1 MERLQSKINR
11 LNDEDTG
18 FKPVSTAELE
28 SSGLKDITLRP
39 YQLDGVNWLIE
50 RYHRN
55 HGCILGDE
63 MGLGKTCQTIAF
75 LTHLHGSMDVSG
87 PFLILCPLSVLRN
100 WEEELKRF
108 SLDLEAV
115 VYVGDKEKRQEIRHY
130 IRRHRDFHVLLSTY
144 EICLKDESFLRK
156 FEWQALVVDEAHRLK
171 NQNSLLHQTLQEFTI
186 HYHLLLTGTPV
197 QNNMEEL
204 FSLLHFV
211 APSLFKQHYMED
223 FVDRYSAVDNDS
235 SSVRQELHTVLQPF
249 LLRRVKSEV
258 IKDLPKK
265 SEVILYHGLTSLQK
279 KYYKAILMKDIDAF
293 QTTYGPG
300 PSKTRLM
307 NILMQLRKCV
317 NHPYLFDGVEPEPF
331 ELGEHL
337 IEASGKLFLLDQLLS
352 YLKKKGHK
360 VLVFSQMT
368 RVLDIL
374 QDYLGYRG
382 YSYERLDGSVRGEE
396 RYLAI
401 QNFNQQDDV
410 FVFLLSTRAGGQG
423 LNLVSAD
430 TVIFMDS
437 DYNPQND
444 LQAAAR
450 AHRIGQTRP
459 VKIIRLIG
467 RSTVEEIILKRAE
480 AKLKLTNSVIEG
492 GQLSGLNSV
501 ADNGTQLSDILKFGL
516 DRLFESDETLESLGN
531 ADPETMLGASR
542 HGNWVVEEV
551 TPASQEEQ
559 DDEEEEEDEAA
570 HNMYVFEGKDY
581 SKEPSADDLKA
592 FETLVAVQ
600 AAIEEDS
607 LSEESRPR
615 RKKPPLVN
623 LAALPTRKRKQLT
636 PEEQEERR
644 KKREEAA
651 AKRAK
656 LKEEEE
662 VRRAQEKKERRE
674 AKWKSH
680 GYTTCNIAMEID
692 EEESDDEVSMVTDDD
707 EDEDVDRRAINY
719 IMGDV
724 THPQCTG
731 DQDAIIV
738 HCVDDSGSWGQ
749 GGLFSALSARS
760 SQPEMQYELAGKMKD
775 LALGDAHLIAVDD
788 KESRT
793 KGSDMVALIVAQNR
807 DRNNR
812 LSGIK
817 LSALN
822 QGLVRICTAAKR
834 MKASVHLPRIG
845 YNTPGFN
852 WYGTERLIRKH
863 LSSRGI
869 PTHIYYY
876 PRRNK
881 KQAVA
886 KTTGASSSTSQ
897 HTATTTGTSH
907 TTQGSSLPD
916 FMQGVMVFFHDVT
929 DEQRKK
935 YARYLVAYDGDVC
948 ESATEETTHLVV
960 GSHSSEDDQ
969 VLQQVVA
976 DCTEAAVVSTRWLEE
991 CLSRGR
997 KVAEEPHKIDQ
1008 A

>member
-1 MERLQSKINR
+1 MDRLQSKINR
-11 LNDEDTG
+11 LNDQDTG
-18 FKPVSTAELE
+18 FTAVTAVELE
-28 SSGLKDITLRP
+28 NSGLKDITLRP

-75 LTHLHGSMDVSG
+75 LTYLHGSLDVSG

-100 WEEELKRF
+100 WQEELKRF
-108 SLDLEAV
+108 SPGLEVV
-115 VYVGDKEKRQEIRHY
+115 VYVGHKEKREELRHSL
-130 IRRHRDFHVLLSTY
+130 RRHRDFHVLLSTY
-144 EICLKDESFLRK
+144 EICLKDESFLRR

-171 NQNSLLHQTLQEFTI
+171 NQNSLLHQTLKEFTI

-211 APSLFKQHYMED
+211 APSLFKQHYGED

-235 SSVRQELHTVLQPF
+235 SSVRQELHTLLQPF

-265 SEVILYHGLTSLQK
+265 SEVVLYHGLTSLQK
-279 KYYKAILMKDIDAF
+279 KYYKAILMKDLDAF
-293 QTTYGPG
+293 QTVGPG

-331 ELGEHL
+331 VLGEHL

-352 YLKKKGHK
+352 YLKKKSHK

-374 QDYLGYRG
+374 QDYLGFRG

-423 LNLVSAD
+423 LNLASAD

-437 DYNPQND
+437 DFNPQND

-467 RSTVEEIILKRAE
+467 GSTVEEIILKRAE

-492 GQLSGLNSV
+492 GQLSGLNSI
-501 ADNGTQLSDILKFGL
+501 ADSGAQLSDILKFGL
-516 DRLFESDETLESLGN
+516 DKLFESDESLESLSN
-531 ADPETMLGASR
+531 ADLEAMLGASHR
-542 HGNWVVEEV
+542 GNWVEEV
-551 TPASQEEQ
+551 TPASQDQEEEG
-559 DDEEEEEDEAA
+559 DVEEEEAA
-570 HNMYVFEGKDY
+570 NNMYVFEGKDY
-581 SKEPSADDLKA
+581 SKEPSADDIKA
-592 FETLVAVQ
+592 FETLIAVE
-600 AAIEEDS
+600 ASIEEDT
-607 LSEESRPR
+607 LSDERR
-615 RKKPPLVN
+615 LRKKKAPLVS
-623 LAALPTRKRKQLT
+623 LADLPTRKRKQLT
-636 PEEQEERR
+636 PEELEERK
-644 KKREEAA
+644 KKRQEAV

-662 VRRAQEKKERRE
+662 VRRAQKQKERRE

-680 GYTTCNIAMEID
+680 GYNTCNIAMETD
-692 EEESDDEVSMVTDDD
+692 EEESDEEVTMVTDDD
-707 EDEDVDRRAINY
+707 VEVEDVDRRAINY
-719 IMGDV
+719 VMGDV

-760 SQPEMQYELAGKMKD
+760 SQPEMQYQLAGKMKD

-788 KESRT
+788 RESRT
-793 KGSDMVALIVAQNR
+793 KGSDMVALIVAQDR

-822 QGLVRICTAAKR
+822 QGLVRICTAARR

-869 PTHIYYY
+869 PTYIYYY
-876 PRRNK
+876 PRKNK

-886 KTTGASSSTSQ
+886 KTTGASASTSQ
-897 HTATTTGTSH
+897 QTTSTPVSQTTAGN
-907 TTQGSSLPD
+907 SLPD
-916 FMQGVMVFFHDVT
+916 FMQGVVVFLHDVT

-935 YARYLVAYDGDVC
+935 YTRYLVAYDGDVC
-948 ESATEETTHLVV
+948 EYPTEETTHVVV
-960 GSHSSEDDQ
+960 GSCSSDDQ
-969 VLQQVVA
+969 VLQQVAA
-976 DCTEAAVVSTRWLEE
+976 DCTEAAVVSTRWLDE

-997 KVAEEPHKIDQ
+997 KVSEDPHKI
-1008 A
+1008 ALK

>member
-1 MERLQSKINR
+1 MDRLQSKINR

-18 FKPVSTAELE
+18 FKPVSAAELE
-28 SSGLKDITLRP
+28 SSGLRDITLRP

-108 SLDLEAV
+108 SPDLEVV
-115 VYVGDKEKRQEIRHY
+115 VYVGDKEKRQEVRHY

-171 NQNSLLHQTLQEFTI
+171 NQNSLLHQTLQEFPI

-235 SSVRQELHTVLQPF
+235 SSVRQELHTMLQPF

-293 QTTYGPG
+293 QTNYGPG

-352 YLKKKGHK
+352 YLKKRGHK

-401 QNFNQQDDV
+401 QKFNQQDDV

-480 AKLKLTNSVIEG
+480 AKLKLTNNVIEG

-501 ADNGTQLSDILKFGL
+501 ADNGSQLADILKFGL
-516 DRLFESDETLESLGN
+516 DRLFESDESLESLGN
-531 ADPETMLGASR
+531 ADMETMLGASR

-551 TPASQEEQ
+551 TPATQEEKED
-559 DDEEEEEDEAA
+559 DDEEEEEETAD
-570 HNMYVFEGKDY
+570 NMYVFEGKDY

-592 FETLVAVQ
+592 FETLVAVK
-600 AAIEEDS
+600 AAVEEDS
-607 LSEESRPR
+607 LSEDSRPR

-644 KKREEAA
+644 KKREETA

-680 GYTTCNIAMEID
+680 GYTTCNIAMETD
-692 EEESDDEVSMVTDDD
+692 EEESDEEVSMVTDD
-707 EDEDVDRRAINY
+707 DEDVDRRAINY

-724 THPQCTG
+724 THPQSTG

-788 KESRT
+788 KESRS

-863 LSSRGI
+863 LASRGI
-869 PTHIYYY
+869 STYMY
-876 PRRNK
+876 PSICTRLLLPSK
-881 KQAVA
+881 EQE
-886 KTTGASSSTSQ
+886 ASCCKDHWSEFLHLSTYSYNYWYLP
-897 HTATTTGTSH
+897 HHSGELTAR
-907 TTQGSSLPD
+907 L
-916 FMQGVMVFFHDVT
+916 
-929 DEQRKK
+929 
-935 YARYLVAYDGDVC
+935 YAGCDAA
-948 ESATEETTHLVV
+948 EFIIPK
-960 GSHSSEDDQ
+960 Q

-976 DCTEAAVVSTRWLEE
+976 DCTEAAVVSTRWLDE

-997 KVAEEPHKIDQ
+997 KVAEEPHKID
-1008 A
+1008 

>member
-1 MERLQSKINR
+1 MDRLQSKINR
-11 LNDEDTG
+11 LNDQDTG
-18 FKPVSTAELE
+18 FTAVTAVELE
-28 SSGLKDITLRP
+28 NSGLKDITLRP

-75 LTHLHGSMDVSG
+75 LTFLHGSLDVSG

-100 WEEELKRF
+100 WQEELKRF
-108 SLDLEAV
+108 SPGLEVV
-115 VYVGDKEKRQEIRHY
+115 VYVGHKEKREEVRHSL
-130 IRRHRDFHVLLSTY
+130 RRHRDFHVMLSTY
-144 EICLKDESFLRK
+144 EICLKDESFLRR

-171 NQNSLLHQTLQEFTI
+171 NQNSLLHQTLKEFTI

-211 APSLFKQHYMED
+211 APSLFKQHYGED

-235 SSVRQELHTVLQPF
+235 SSVRQELHTLLQPF

-265 SEVILYHGLTSLQK
+265 SEVVLYHGLTSLQK
-279 KYYKAILMKDIDAF
+279 KYYKAILMKDLDAF
-293 QTTYGPG
+293 QTVGPG
-300 PSKTRLM
+300 PTKTRLM

-317 NHPYLFDGVEPEPF
+317 NHPYLFDGVEPEPYV
-331 ELGEHL
+331 LGEHL

-352 YLKKKGHK
+352 YLKKKSHK

-374 QDYLGYRG
+374 QDYLGFRG

-423 LNLVSAD
+423 LNLASAD

-437 DYNPQND
+437 DFNPQND

-467 RSTVEEIILKRAE
+467 GSTVEEIILKRAE

-492 GQLSGLNSV
+492 GQLSGLNSI
-501 ADNGTQLSDILKFGL
+501 ADSGAQLSDILKFGL
-516 DRLFESDETLESLGN
+516 DKLFETDESLESLDN
-531 ADPETMLGASR
+531 ADLEAMLGASHR
-542 HGNWVVEEV
+542 GNWVEEV
-551 TPASQEEQ
+551 TPASQDQEEEG
-559 DDEEEEEDEAA
+559 DPEEEETAN
-570 HNMYVFEGKDY
+570 NMYVFEGKDY

-592 FETLVAVQ
+592 FETLIAVE
-600 AAIEEDS
+600 ASIEEDT
-607 LSEESRPR
+607 LSDERR
-615 RKKPPLVN
+615 LRKKKAPLVS
-623 LAALPTRKRKQLT
+623 LADLPTRKRKQLT
-636 PEEQEERR
+636 PEELEERK
-644 KKREEAA
+644 KKRQETA

-656 LKEEEE
+656 LKEEED
-662 VRRAQEKKERRE
+662 VRRAQKQKERRE

-680 GYTTCNIAMEID
+680 GYTTCNIAMETD
-692 EEESDDEVSMVTDDD
+692 EEESDDEVTMITDDD
-707 EDEDVDRRAINY
+707 DEEEDVDRRAINY
-719 IMGDV
+719 VMGDV

-760 SQPEMQYELAGKMKD
+760 SQPEMQYQLAGKMKD

-788 KESRT
+788 RESRT
-793 KGSDMVALIVAQNR
+793 KGSDMVALIVAQDR
-807 DRNNR
+807 DRNNK

-822 QGLVRICTAAKR
+822 QGLVRICTAARR

-869 PTHIYYY
+869 PTYIYYY
-876 PRRNK
+876 PRKNK

-886 KTTGASSSTSQ
+886 KTTGASASTSQ
-897 HTATTTGTSH
+897 QTTSTPVSH
-907 TTQGSSLPD
+907 TTAGNSLPN
-916 FMQGVMVFFHDVT
+916 FMQGVVVFLHDVT

-935 YARYLVAYDGDVC
+935 YTRYLVAYPFV
-948 ESATEETTHLVV
+948 
-960 GSHSSEDDQ
+960 
-969 VLQQVVA
+969 
-976 DCTEAAVVSTRWLEE
+976 
-991 CLSRGR
+991 
-997 KVAEEPHKIDQ
+997 
-1008 A
+1008 

>member
-1 MERLQSKINR
+1 MDKLQSKINR

-18 FKPVSTAELE
+18 FKAVSAAELE
-28 SSGLKDITLRP
+28 TSGLKDITLRP

-75 LTHLHGSMDVSG
+75 LTHLHGSLDVSG

-100 WEEELKRF
+100 WQEELKRF
-108 SLDLEAV
+108 SPDLEV
-115 VYVGDKEKRQEIRHY
+115 LVYVGDKEKRQEVRHSV
-130 IRRHRDFHVLLSTY
+130 RRCRDFHVLLSTY
-144 EICLKDESFLRK
+144 EICLKDESFLRR

-171 NQNSLLHQTLQEFTI
+171 NQNSLLHQTLKEFTI

-235 SSVRQELHTVLQPF
+235 SSVRQELHTILQPF

-265 SEVILYHGLTSLQK
+265 SEVIVYHGLTALQK
-279 KYYKAILMKDIDAF
+279 KYYKAILMKDMDAF
-293 QTTYGPG
+293 QTFGPLG

-423 LNLVSAD
+423 LNLASAD

-437 DYNPQND
+437 DFNPQND

-516 DRLFESDETLESLGN
+516 DKLFETEESLESLG
-531 ADPETMLGASR
+531 DTDLETMLGGSH
-542 HGNWVVEEV
+542 HGNWVLEDI
-551 TPASQEEQ
+551 TTSTASQEEQ
-559 DDEEEEEDEAA
+559 EEKEEEEEETA

-600 AAIEEDS
+600 ASLEEDT
-607 LSEESRPR
+607 LSEDRKLR
-615 RKKPPLVN
+615 KKKPPLVS

-636 PEEQEERR
+636 PEELEERR

-656 LKEEEE
+656 LQEEAE
-662 VRRAQEKKERRE
+662 VRRAQVKKERRE
-674 AKWKSH
+674 AMWKSH
-680 GYTTCNIAMEID
+680 GYTTCNIAMETD
-692 EEESDDEVSMVTDDD
+692 EEESDEEVTMVTDDD
-707 EDEDVDRRAINY
+707 DDDDRRAINY
-719 IMGDV
+719 VMGDV

-731 DQDAIIV
+731 DQDAIVV

-788 KESRT
+788 RESRP
-793 KGSDMVALIVAQNR
+793 KGSDMVALIVAQSR

-822 QGLVRICTAAKR
+822 QGLGRICTAAKR

-863 LSSRGI
+863 LASRGVN
-869 PTHIYYY
+869 TYIYYY
-876 PRRNK
+876 PRKNK
-881 KQAVA
+881 KQAIT
-886 KTTGASSSTSQ
+886 KTTGAGASTSQ
-897 HTATTTGTSH
+897 HTTSTTTGTAH
-907 TTQGSSLPD
+907 TTLGNPLPD
-916 FMQGVMVFFHDVT
+916 FMQGVMVFFQHVT
-929 DEQRKK
+929 DEQRRK
-935 YARYLVAYDGDVC
+935 YTRYLVAYDGDVH
-948 ESATEETTHLVV
+948 ESPTEDTTHVVV

-976 DCTEAAVVSTRWLEE
+976 DCTEAAVVSTRWLDE

-997 KVAEEPHKIDQ
+997 KVAEEPHKID
-1008 A
+1008 

>member
-1 MERLQSKINR
+1 MDRLQSKINR
-11 LNDEDTG
+11 LNDQDTG
-18 FKPVSTAELE
+18 FTAVTAVELE
-28 SSGLKDITLRP
+28 NSGLKDINLRP

-75 LTHLHGSMDVSG
+75 LTYLHGSLDVSG

-100 WEEELKRF
+100 WQEELKRF
-108 SLDLEAV
+108 SPGLEVV
-115 VYVGDKEKRQEIRHY
+115 VYVGHKEKREELRHSL
-130 IRRHRDFHVLLSTY
+130 RRHRDFHVMLSTY
-144 EICLKDESFLRK
+144 EICLKDESFLRR

-171 NQNSLLHQTLQEFTI
+171 NQNSLLHQTLKEFTI

-211 APSLFKQHYMED
+211 APSLFKQHYGED

-235 SSVRQELHTVLQPF
+235 SSVRQGLHTLLQPF

-265 SEVILYHGLTSLQK
+265 SEVVLYHGLTSLQK
-279 KYYKAILMKDIDAF
+279 KYYKAILMKDLDAF
-293 QTTYGPG
+293 QTVGPG

-331 ELGEHL
+331 VLGEHL

-352 YLKKKGHK
+352 YLKKKSHK

-374 QDYLGYRG
+374 QDYLGFRG

-423 LNLVSAD
+423 LNLASAD

-437 DYNPQND
+437 DFNPQND

-467 RSTVEEIILKRAE
+467 GSTVEEIILKRAE

-492 GQLSGLNSV
+492 GQLSGLNSI
-501 ADNGTQLSDILKFGL
+501 ADSGAQLSDILKFGL
-516 DRLFESDETLESLGN
+516 DKLFETDESLESLSN
-531 ADPETMLGASR
+531 ADLEAMLGASHR
-542 HGNWVVEEV
+542 AN
-551 TPASQEEQ
+551 
-559 DDEEEEEDEAA
+559 
-570 HNMYVFEGKDY
+570 NMYVFEGKDY

-592 FETLVAVQ
+592 FETLIAVE
-600 AAIEEDS
+600 ASLEEDT
-607 LSEESRPR
+607 LSDERR
-615 RKKPPLVN
+615 LRKKKAPLVS
-623 LAALPTRKRKQLT
+623 LADLPTRKRKQLT
-636 PEEQEERR
+636 PEELEERK
-644 KKREEAA
+644 KKRQEAA

-662 VRRAQEKKERRE
+662 VRRAQKQKER
-674 AKWKSH
+674 
-680 GYTTCNIAMEID
+680 
-692 EEESDDEVSMVTDDD
+692 
-707 EDEDVDRRAINY
+707 RRAINY
-719 IMGDV
+719 VMGDV

-760 SQPEMQYELAGKMKD
+760 SQPEMQYQLAGKMKD

-788 KESRT
+788 RESRT
-793 KGSDMVALIVAQNR
+793 KGSDMVALIVAQDR

-822 QGLVRICTAAKR
+822 QGLVRICTAARR

-869 PTHIYYY
+869 PTYIYYY
-876 PRRNK
+876 PRKNK

-886 KTTGASSSTSQ
+886 KTTGASASTSQ
-897 HTATTTGTSH
+897 QTTSTPVSH
-907 TTQGSSLPD
+907 TTVGNSLPD
-916 FMQGVMVFFHDVT
+916 FMQ
-929 DEQRKK
+929 
-935 YARYLVAYDGDVC
+935 
-948 ESATEETTHLVV
+948 EETTHVVV
-960 GSHSSEDDQ
+960 GSCNSDDQ
-969 VLQQVVA
+969 VLQQVAA
-976 DCTEAAVVSTRWLEE
+976 DCTEAAVVSTRWLDE

-997 KVAEEPHKIDQ
+997 KVPEDPHKI
-1008 A
+1008 ALK